1 MMLPLKTVRLRM
13 SSNEQLKLIEQN
25 AKWVKSKID
34 ETVYSLNYETYKAQ
48 IDTNELESKK
58 YEAISNYNTN
68 LTFDSTSYEK
78 ELIAQDTT
86 DLEEKRVR
94 WHESLSKD
102 VYIEEA
108 LNVLEDLKTAY
119 PIKKVASNST
129 ELKTFMSHKSNS
141 LKQLALQKFKKD
153 FWGVF
158 SFYFIVLV
166 GLVSVFAYVFAPD
179 DSQYANQMH
188 LAIHSKRPGFKVTML
203 TIPSKIKVNQS
214 GFDRLF
220 FGKKNTDTE
229 IPISAFEIKDTVLI
243 YKEYASDGLEGAE
256 KTIKRSA
263 FPNNSPKDFIQEKS
277 FLFGTDKYGR
287 DLISRVLVG
296 ARISFFIGFVAVMI
310 SLLIGI
316 FMGSIAGYF
325 GGKVDAIIM
334 WIINVTWSIPTLLL
348 VIAITLALGKGFWQ
362 VFIAVGLTMWVEVAR
377 VVRGQIISAKEMQ
390 YVTAARALGF
400 NDFRIITKHILPNI
414 MAPVIVISAA
424 NFAAAILIESGLSFL
439 GIGAQPPMAS
449 WGAMIKDHY
458 NYIILGKP
466 YLAIIPGLCIMSLV
480 MAFMLI
486 GNALRDALDV
496 KN

>member
-1 MMLPLKTVRLRM
+1 
-13 SSNEQLKLIEQN
+13 
-25 AKWVKSKID
+25 
-34 ETVYSLNYETYKAQ
+34 
-48 IDTNELESKK
+48 
-58 YEAISNYNTN
+58 
-68 LTFDSTSYEK
+68 
-78 ELIAQDTT
+78 
-86 DLEEKRVR
+86 
-94 WHESLSKD
+94 
-102 VYIEEA
+102 
-108 LNVLEDLKTAY
+108 
-119 PIKKVASNST
+119 
-129 ELKTFMSHKSNS
+129 MSHKSNS

-256 KTIKRSA
+256 KTIKSSA

-400 NDFRIITKHILPNI
+400 SDFRIITKHILPNI